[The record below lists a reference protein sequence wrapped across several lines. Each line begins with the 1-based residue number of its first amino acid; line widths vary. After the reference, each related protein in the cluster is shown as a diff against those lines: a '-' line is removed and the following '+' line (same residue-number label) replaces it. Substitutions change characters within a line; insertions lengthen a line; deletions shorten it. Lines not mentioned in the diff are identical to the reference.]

1 MEDLRVRPVGTALEL
16 NTGFL
21 VEGKGAVKS
30 IVMRE
35 MVGHD
40 QDLMMNPKISP
51 VVKMNQIL
59 ANCIQSIGDIEDRP
73 AIKKLTRKMVGT
85 DRAMALI
92 SLRSISLGDDYEY
105 ESTCPACGK
114 KDKKIYDLKQVK
126 AVNPA
131 SIENLFYEVD
141 LPGGRKA
148 RMRVADAEIDE
159 MIEAKANGNNSQ
171 TIAIFARMSELDGAP
186 PTIDQVTSL
195 SAKAISILNKAKRQN
210 EGYLDDEI
218 EVECVKCRQKYKD
231 VFEMEPV
238 SFFGL

>member
-1 MEDLRVRPVGTALEL
+1 MEDLRVKPVGTALEL

-21 VEGKGAVKS
+21 VEGKGVIKT

-40 QDLMMNPKISP
+40 QDFMMNPKISP

-59 ANCIQSIGDIEDRP
+59 ANCIQSIGDIDDRP
-73 AIKKLTRKMVGT
+73 VIKKLARKMVGT
-85 DRAMALI
+85 DRALALV

-105 ESTCPACGK
+105 DSICPSCGK

-126 AVNPA
+126 PVNPA
-131 SIENLFYEVD
+131 SAEKLFYEVP
-141 LPGGRKA
+141 LPGGRVA

-159 MIEAKANGNNSQ
+159 MIEAKANGTNSQ
-171 TIAIFARMSELDGAP
+171 TVAIFARMSELDGVP
-186 PTIDQVTSL
+186 PTIDQVNAL
-195 SAKAISILNKAKRQN
+195 SARAMAALNKARREN

-218 EVECVKCRQKYKD
+218 EVECGKCNHKYKD